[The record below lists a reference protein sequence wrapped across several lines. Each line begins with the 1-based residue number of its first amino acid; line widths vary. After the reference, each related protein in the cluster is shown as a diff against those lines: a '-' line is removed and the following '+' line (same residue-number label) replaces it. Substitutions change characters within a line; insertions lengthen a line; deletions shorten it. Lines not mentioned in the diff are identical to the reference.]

1 MHNENHTTKRPP
13 RRGPGMGPA
22 PAEKAKDF
30 KSAVKR
36 LFKELKDFRPLIA
49 FALILAALSSI
60 LSIIAPNKLSDLTDK
75 ISEGLVINTKNF
87 EEITEKV
94 TENLG
99 EEQLKT
105 TIPAILAINLNE
117 ETTKEVMTS
126 STIEEAEKQKFQN
139 MLASLQT
146 EDGQKEMLNTLSEL
160 SDETL
165 KIILPTS
172 NYQDKTIN
180 TEDKIQL
187 LRTIQIFSNQDNTK
201 DTNIIIPESLQN
213 ILFTEFTI
221 DGETIS
227 PKDQANYLSV
237 LGTLNKKDATTKELY
252 GKLDQLPANI
262 KKVIEPTMN
271 MDGIKK
277 IALFLTIIYLCSALF
292 NYIESISMTNV
303 ANKFARKLRSNISN
317 KINKLPLKYFDRH
330 QSGDILSR
338 VTNDV
343 DTIAQSMNQS
353 LSTLVSAITLFVG
366 TVIMMFVTNWIMAI
380 TAIVSSLL
388 GFIFMFAILGK
399 SQKYFVARQVELGNL
414 NSHIEEV
421 YSGLNVVK
429 AYNGKKESDQK
440 FDELN
445 KKVYECNRKSQ
456 FLSGLMHPMMNFIGN
471 FGYVAVCIVGA
482 LLTMN
487 DLTTFGVIVA
497 FIMYIRLFTSPL
509 SQIAQA
515 MTSLQSTAAASERV
529 FEFMD
534 EEEMSSQKQIKKVLD
549 KKKVKG
555 KIEFENVVFKY
566 DGNDTPTIK
575 NFSAIA
581 KPGQKVAIVGPTG
594 AGKTTM
600 VNLLMKF
607 YEINSG
613 DIKIDGVSTK
623 ELTRENIHDL
633 FTMVLQDT
641 WLFNGTIKENIIY
654 NRKNVTDKQV
664 EEVCKTV
671 GVSHFIN
678 TLSEGYDSIINDNDS
693 VSAGQRQ
700 LITIARG
707 MIEDAPFLILD
718 EATSNVDTR
727 TEELVQKAM
736 DKLTEGRTSF
746 IIAHRLSTIKNA
758 DLILVMKDGNIIET
772 GTHNQLLK
780 KNGFYAEL
788 YNSQFQNE

>member
-1 MHNENHTTKRPP
+1 
-13 RRGPGMGPA
+13 
-22 PAEKAKDF
+22 
-30 KSAVKR
+30 
-36 LFKELKDFRPLIA
+36 
-49 FALILAALSSI
+49 
-60 LSIIAPNKLSDLTDK
+60 
-75 ISEGLVINTKNF
+75 
-87 EEITEKV
+87 
-94 TENLG
+94 
-99 EEQLKT
+99 
-105 TIPAILAINLNE
+105 
-117 ETTKEVMTS
+117 
-126 STIEEAEKQKFQN
+126 

-146 EDGQKEMLNTLSEL
+146 EDGQKEMMNTLSEL

-201 DTNIIIPESLQN
+201 DTNIIIPESIQN

-221 DGETIS
+221 DGEIIS

-330 QSGDILSR
+330 QAGDILSR

-497 FIMYIRLFTSPL
+497 FIMYVRLFTSPL

-623 ELTRENIHDL
+623 ELTRENIHEL